1 MSSEEDFYSTP
12 EVRRFVGEVSQAVC
26 PYMFEPLAWSTV
38 TQSVKID
45 SDSAESS
52 DSCLRLLLYGM
63 GILLRVVMRIRTNRP
78 QIQPR
83 MVMVAANLHTPS
95 LNTFFS
101 IGNFCKEVMFGV

>member
-1 MSSEEDFYSTP
+1 MWSEENFDSTP

-26 PYMFEPLAWSTV
+26 PYMFEPLARSTV
-38 TQSVKID
+38 TQNVKID

-52 DSCLRLLLYGM
+52 DSCLRLWDGHT
-63 GILLRVVMRIRTNRP
+63 MRIRTNRP

-101 IGNFCKEVMFGV
+101 LGNFCKEVMFGV